1 MFFLFQVSRIV
12 NEVYHQY
19 NKHQSPFVCLD
30 ISLDKE
36 SVDVNVTPD
45 KRQIFVSEEK
55 LLLAILK
62 SSLIQMFEPLVN
74 VYEVNKVT
82 IGSRLNFLFGR
93 QASTPDSS
101 KGSRDSGS
109 LGSGD
114 ETERGTRGF
123 VPTDGVKRKGSVSS
137 ALASLKRTFSSAF
150 SKRSDSEG
158 GETPEQ
164 KCKQRKLDTFVIKSV
179 KLEKSFSD
187 GHEKG
192 SNSLEVMSND
202 QEKCLQNDN
211 TESSKIKGVCDGI
224 TSLEK
229 KCSNDSGVSLSFK
242 IENHSSNMTTDLNL
256 NTKSDTKVNSDG
268 TCLLGADSDQV
279 DDCQSAIPD
288 LTENLT
294 HIFDVND
301 RTSLTCSVNGRD
313 KQDSH
318 SDLPGLTIEMYIKSK
333 EEISSDHR
341 SKSGEISFDRQ
352 NVMDA
357 GSDLSVDSPSHDG
370 CTNKADEPKYVI
382 TEYDKAETEQPSRKT
397 RVANFSM
404 VKLKTIMDQQ
414 KRCKLVEE
422 KERMNLFHAKISP
435 SDNAA
440 AEAELRE

>member
-1 MFFLFQVSRIV
+1 MFQVSRIV

-62 SSLIQMFEPLVN
+62 SSLLQMFDPLVN

-82 IGSRLNFLFGR
+82 IGSRLNCLFGR
-93 QASTPDSS
+93 QASAPDSS

-114 ETERGTRGF
+114 ETERGTQGF
-123 VPTDGVKRKGSVSS
+123 VPTDGIKRKGSMSS
-137 ALASLKRTFSSAF
+137 TLASLKRTFSSAF
-150 SKRSDSEG
+150 SKRSDSDG
-158 GETPEQ
+158 VSDTPEQ
-164 KCKQRKLDTFVIKSV
+164 RCKQRKLDAFVIKSV
-179 KLEKSFSD
+179 KLEDSFSD
-187 GHEKG
+187 KLEKE
-192 SNSLEVMSND
+192 SNSLKEMSND
-202 QEKCLQNDN
+202 QEKCLENDK
-211 TESSKIKGVCDGI
+211 TESSMLKGVCDGI
-224 TSLEK
+224 PSLEK

-242 IENHSSNMTTDLNL
+242 IENHSSNLTTDLNL

-268 TCLLGADSDQV
+268 TCLLGADSDQG
-279 DDCQSAIPD
+279 DDCESAMPD
-288 LTENLT
+288 LTENLA
-294 HIFDVND
+294 HISDVKD
-301 RTSLTCSVNGRD
+301 RTSQTCSVNGRD

-318 SDLPGLTIEMYIKSK
+318 SDLPGLTVEMYIKSK
-333 EEISSDHR
+333 GEISSDHR
-341 SKSGEISFDRQ
+341 SKSGKISCDRQ

-370 CTNKADEPKYVI
+370 CTNKADKPKYVI
-382 TEYDKAETEQPSRKT
+382 TEYDRAETEQPSRKT
-397 RVANFSM
+397 RVANFSIE
-404 VKLKTIMDQQ
+404 KLKTLMDQQ

-422 KERMNLFHAKISP
+422 KERTNLFHAKISP